1 MEKLDGKTFD
11 IVSDNIKKLEEL
23 FPEIVTEGKVDV
35 DKLALLFDKTRNE
48 DTDASKDGEERYE
61 FTWKGKKEAI
71 RMAQKQTTGTL
82 RPCREESVN
91 FDETQNLYIEG
102 DNLEVLRALQSS
114 YRGKVKMIYIDPP
127 YNTGNDFV
135 YKDDFSDNVKNYK
148 ERMKESYKTNTDSSG
163 RYHTNWLNMM
173 YPRLKLA
180 KNLLTEDGVI
190 FISIDDKE
198 IHNLRKICDEIFGAM
213 NFITNIGLEITKTQ
227 GMKVKAA
234 KEGSVVKNYE
244 YILCYAKSN
253 LNKNIVENI
262 LYDSNPSYD
271 THFSYYIENK
281 NNRLE
286 VKKLV
291 DIIAN
296 NKEIYDE
303 FDRIGLTKNSKIS
316 INDIEQAISISKK
329 IKKYIYEDI
338 AEFICQDMA
347 CNIKVDS
354 EILERLKH
362 EDAVEY
368 NSYILTLS
376 SGGKLRQ
383 YSSIKE
389 TLNYSDEY
397 KSEYGRSTIR
407 GNLWKGFYSDMMNV
421 SKEGDIEYKNAKKP
435 VRLVKQLAKWIGLS
449 DNDILI
455 DFFSGSATS
464 AHSIMQLNLED
475 NGSRRY
481 IMVQIPESLEENL
494 KGADSTT
501 KKSIEETIKFL
512 DSINKPRFITEIG
525 KERIRRSAKRILEE
539 NKDKEGIEDLDIG
552 FKVFKL
558 DTTNIKEWDD
568 TIINTDEIKWNVM
581 EQINPIKEDRSQED
595 VIYEIL
601 LKYGVDLT
609 MPIEEIEIMGSKV
622 YSVGF
627 GYLMICLEE
636 DINLDLI
643 EAIGEQKPNR
653 VVLYDN
659 GLDNESKTN
668 GERILKELGVKDIRT
683 I

>member
-23 FPEIVTEGKVDV
+23 FPEIVTEGRVDV
-35 DKLALLFDKTRNE
+35 DKLALLFDKNRNE
-48 DTDASKDGEERYE
+48 DTDGSKDGEERYE

-127 YNTGNDFV
+127 YNTGQDFI
-135 YKDDFSDNVKNYK
+135 YKDDFRDNVKNYK
-148 ERMKESYKTNTDSSG
+148 KIMSESYKTNTDSSG
-163 RYHTNWLNMM
+163 RFHTNWINMM

-180 KNLLTEDGVI
+180 KNLLSDDGVI
-190 FISIDDKE
+190 LISIDDNE
-198 IHNLRKICDEIFGAM
+198 LNNLMKICEEIFGNKCFVGNICRSTGTTTAQG
-213 NFITNIGLEITKTQ
+213 TNSLGKSFDYLLMYSKNEKFNVGGIDLDEKDIARYNLEDERGRFSILQLRRTGGEDRREDRPSMYYGIETPD
-227 GMKVKAA
+227 GTIVYPM
-234 KEGSVVKNYE
+234 GPTGYE
-244 YILCYAKSN
+244 SRWRVGRETYEKML
-253 LNKNIVENI
+253 EN
-262 LYDSNPSYD
+262 N
-271 THFSYYIENK
+271 
-281 NNRLE
+281 
-286 VKKLV
+286 
-291 DIIAN
+291 
-296 NKEIYDE
+296 EIYFKNDNGKWGVYYKFYLE
-303 FDRIGLTKNSKIS
+303 GRTKRPSNMW
-316 INDIEQAISISKK
+316 NDIEGNKK
-329 IKKYIYEDI
+329 AQIDLKALIPE
-338 AEFICQDMA
+338 
-347 CNIKVDS
+347 KVFDTPKPI
-354 EILERLKH
+354 ELLK
-362 EDAVEY
+362 
-368 NSYILTLS
+368 
-376 SGGKLRQ
+376 R
-383 YSSIKE
+383 SIKI
-389 TLNYSDEY
+389 S
-397 KSEYGRSTIR
+397 
-407 GNLWKGFYSDMMNV
+407 
-421 SKEGDIEYKNAKKP
+421 NANEDS
-435 VRLVKQLAKWIGLS
+435 I
-449 DNDILI
+449 IL
-455 DFFSGSATS
+455 DFFSGSATT
-464 AHSIMQLNLED
+464 AHAVMQLNAED
-475 NGSRRY
+475 GGNRKF
-481 IMVQIPESLEENL
+481 IMVQLP
-494 KGADSTT
+494 
-501 KKSIEETIKFL
+501 EETDEKSEAYKSGYKNIC
-512 DSINKPRFITEIG
+512 EIG
-525 KERIRRSAKRILEE
+525 KERIRRAGKKIVEE
-539 NKDKEGIEDLDIG
+539 NKDKEGIENLDIG

-568 TIINTDEIKWNVM
+568 TIINTDEIKWHV
-581 EQINPIKEDRSQED
+581 EELINPIKEDRSQED

>member
-127 YNTGNDFV
+127 YNTGKDFV
-135 YKDDFSDNVKNYK
+135 YNDDFNDNIKNYK
-148 ERMKESYKTNTDSSG
+148 ERMQESYKTNTDSSG
-163 RYHTNWLNMM
+163 RFHTNWLNMM
-173 YPRLKLA
+173 YPRLRIA

-190 FISIDDKE
+190 FISLDDKE
-198 IHNLRKICDEIFGAM
+198 IDNLKKICNEIFGEF
-213 NFITNIGLEITKTQ
+213 NFVECLIWKKRATPPNDKNIGRVHEF
-227 GMKVKAA
+227 
-234 KEGSVVKNYE
+234 
-244 YILCYAKSN
+244 ILCYAK
-253 LNKNIVENI
+253 NINNI
-262 LYDSNPSYD
+262 KLGLLPRDEKSINRYSNPDNDSRGPWVASDLSANGKGGRIVQSCIYP
-271 THFSYYIENK
+271 
-281 NNRLE
+281 
-286 VKKLV
+286 
-291 DIIAN
+291 IINPSN
-296 NKEIYDE
+296 NKEYLPSEGRCWLFNKEKMDLWIKEGRVAFRENTGAPFLKRYLSE
-303 FDRIGLTKNSKIS
+303 VRQGLTLPTIMTEFGYSQTSAAEADKIFNRKGIFEYAKPTTL
-316 INDIEQAISISKK
+316 INPLVRVGTPEKDDI
-329 IKKYIYEDI
+329 
-338 AEFICQDMA
+338 
-347 CNIKVDS
+347 V
-354 EILERLKH
+354 L
-362 EDAVEY
+362 
-368 NSYILTLS
+368 
-376 SGGKLRQ
+376 
-383 YSSIKE
+383 
-389 TLNYSDEY
+389 
-397 KSEYGRSTIR
+397 
-407 GNLWKGFYSDMMNV
+407 
-421 SKEGDIEYKNAKKP
+421 
-435 VRLVKQLAKWIGLS
+435 
-449 DNDILI
+449 
-455 DFFSGSATS
+455 DFFSGSSTT
-464 AHSIMQLNLED
+464 AHAVMQLNAED
-475 NGSRRY
+475 GGSRKF
-481 IMVQIPESLEENL
+481 IMVQIPEETDE
-494 KGADSTT
+494 
-501 KKSIEETIKFL
+501 KSEAYKAGYKTIC
-512 DSINKPRFITEIG
+512 EIG
-525 KERIRRSAKRILEE
+525 KARIKKSGERIVEE

-568 TIINTDEIKWNVM
+568 TIINTDEIKWHV
-581 EQINPIKEDRSQED
+581 EGLINPIKEDRSQED